1 VAVWL
6 LGGVPLAR
14 VLVKSTTSRAA
25 DYNGP
30 SDRPVRR
37 TGSGRRAPS
46 QGGGVDLTDPR
57 VVKAPRHQPLAHQYS
72 TAPHRRSALLRK
84 RVVRF
89 VVVEGRGDV
98 LPARTL
104 RRVSSL
110 LEAVGIRVARNL
122 QSLLAP
128 PLVFSRGTNRRSTT
142 FSACSGAKVGYEL
155 LNARNWAKACHSN
168 GSASMPDDTLDDPP
182 DPFRVTR

>member
-1 VAVWL
+1 MSEIDNL
-6 LGGVPLAR
+6 PRRGLQR
-14 VLVKSTTSRAA
+14 TT
-25 DYNGP
+25 

-142 FSACSGAKVGYEL
+142 FSACSGAKVVGYEL

-168 GSASMPDDTLDDPP
+168 GPASMPDDTLDDPP
-182 DPFRVTR
+182 DPLRVTR

>member
-89 VVVEGRGDV
+89 VVVEGRVDV